1 MKEAF
6 QDLGLIVAAAG
17 SSSRFGEKNKLLLT
31 LGKMP
36 VFCHCLKNFFEY
48 ASPQATILCVS
59 EENFTEFEN
68 LLKIHLPE
76 IFEKISLLSGG
87 SSRSE
92 TVLKALRSLPE
103 PCRYVAVQDAA
114 RPLSSAGLL
123 LKCLESAKKY
133 GSGVAAKRLTDTV
146 KMANEED
153 FAVKT
158 LERRLLWHTET
169 PQVFEKKI
177 LLQAYDKCYESE
189 KLFVDDAQL
198 LEEVGI
204 PVKLVEN
211 KELNNKIT
219 IFADFNLISQI
230 IV

>member
-1 MKEAF
+1 M
-6 QDLGLIVAAAG
+6 
-17 SSSRFGEKNKLLLT
+17 
-31 LGKMP
+31 
-36 VFCHCLKNFFEY
+36 
-48 ASPQATILCVS
+48 
-59 EENFTEFEN
+59 
-68 LLKIHLPE
+68 LKIHLPE
-76 IFEKISLLSGG
+76 IFEKTSIISGG

-103 PCRYVAVQDAA
+103 SCRYVAVQDAA
-114 RPLSSAGLL
+114 RPLSSAELL

-133 GSGVAAKRLTDTV
+133 GSGVAAKRLADTV
-146 KMANEED
+146 KMANEEG

-158 LERRLLWHTET
+158 LERKLLWHTET
-169 PQVFEKKI
+169 PQVFEKEI
-177 LLQAYDKCYESE
+177 LLNAYDKCYESE

-198 LEEVGI
+198 LEEAGFL
-204 PVKLVEN
+204 VKLVEN